1 MSQYKHIFFDLD
13 RTLWDFETNTLETF
27 RDIFEKYKLSEYF
40 SNYIDFHQIYT
51 EINQVLWQNYLDGKL
66 KKEILRTLRFQMT
79 LERNGLNNF
88 KLAEKIG
95 LDYITM
101 SPLKTALFPNTIETL
116 ERLKKKYQL
125 HIITNGFNEVQFV
138 KIKNCGLEPFFTSV
152 VTSEKAGFQKPRRE
166 IFDYALNSVNAKKK
180 ESLMV
185 GDDYE
190 IDIAGARNAGI
201 DQVYFNPAHLP
212 MDKKPTYEIHD
223 LKDLQKIL

>member
-1 MSQYKHIFFDLD
+1 MPQYKHIFFDLD

-40 SNYIDFHQIYT
+40 SNYIDFHDIYT

-66 KKEILRTLRFQMT
+66 KKEVLRTIRFQMT
-79 LERNGLNNF
+79 LEKNGLNNF

-116 ERLKKKYQL
+116 EYLQKKYQL

-138 KIKNCGLEPFFTSV
+138 KIKNCGLESFFASV

-166 IFDYALNSVNAKKK
+166 IFDYALKSVHAKKK

-201 DQVYFNPAHLP
+201 DQVYFNPARLP
-212 MDKKPTYEIHD
+212 MDKKSTYKIHD
-223 LKDLQKIL
+223 LKELQEIL

>member
-1 MSQYKHIFFDLD
+1 MPQYKHIFFDLD

-40 SNYIDFHQIYT
+40 PNYIDFHEIYT

-79 LERNGLNNF
+79 LEKNGLNNF
-88 KLAEKIG
+88 ELAEKIG

-116 ERLKKKYQL
+116 EYLQKKYQL

-166 IFDYALNSVNAKKK
+166 IFDYSLNSVHAKKK
-180 ESLMV
+180 ESLMI

-190 IDIAGARNAGI
+190 IDITGAQNAGI
-201 DQVYFNPAHLP
+201 DQVYFNPANLP
-212 MDKKPTYEIHD
+212 MNKKSTYEIHD
-223 LKDLQKIL
+223 LKELQEIL